1 MKKKIFLLI
10 AALMAMGQNAFAYDF
25 SAVAPSGQRLF
36 YTFAYATGGSAPF
49 VFVTHPGNPGNG
61 NPWGSYT
68 KPTGNLTIPDSVT
81 YNGTTY
87 AVISIGNLA
96 FSGCSGLTS
105 VTIPNSVSEICSY
118 SFWACRGLTSIN
130 IPNGVPSIG
139 EHAFEN
145 CNSLTSI
152 TIPSSVTSIGNYAFS
167 GCTGLDTLIV
177 GNGLTTIG
185 SYAFSNDSIN
195 VLSYDSP
202 IIIAHISKVKLTSVT
217 IGNSITS
224 IPNYAFK
231 NCSRLPSITIG
242 NNICTIGDQAF
253 YRCSSLDTVYMM
265 STTPPPLGSATFASN
280 ASGRVFMLNDCSSY
294 DNYYTADSSNRWYQ
308 YRNALRA
315 PISINVNVHSSDST
329 QGTADVVLGPSNS
342 IVPCDSTAVVQA
354 TANYGYHFDHWSNGR
369 TANPDTIALVGD
381 STIIAYFAPNN
392 YAITGVS
399 SDTARGSVA
408 GSDTVV
414 YLDTVTL
421 IAHPNYGYHLD
432 HWTYTNENNN
442 GTSTQQGGDTL
453 MLVATKA
460 RTATAY
466 FAVNQYQLT
475 VETSNPSFGEVY
487 GGGTYG
493 YLSTKTI
500 SATAKSGYHFDHWS
514 NGSTSNPDYITL
526 VSDSTLTAYFVA
538 NGSSERIDNVVVADI
553 KVCVEKGCVY
563 VILDGQPVD
572 EFDVY
577 DVMGRRVFH
586 ATRANKTYEL
596 PGGVYL
602 VKVDDLPAQRVVVIR

>member
-1 MKKKIFLLI
+1 
-10 AALMAMGQNAFAYDF
+10 MAMGQNAFAYDF

-224 IPNYAFK
+224 IPTVLLS
-231 NCSRLPSITIG
+231 CSKRKSGFSESVMRFLAS
-242 NNICTIGDQAF
+242 
-253 YRCSSLDTVYMM
+253 CSS
-265 STTPPPLGSATFASN
+265 
-280 ASGRVFMLNDCSSY
+280 
-294 DNYYTADSSNRWYQ
+294 
-308 YRNALRA
+308 
-315 PISINVNVHSSDST
+315 
-329 QGTADVVLGPSNS
+329 
-342 IVPCDSTAVVQA
+342 
-354 TANYGYHFDHWSNGR
+354 
-369 TANPDTIALVGD
+369 
-381 STIIAYFAPNN
+381 
-392 YAITGVS
+392 
-399 SDTARGSVA
+399 
-408 GSDTVV
+408 
-414 YLDTVTL
+414 
-421 IAHPNYGYHLD
+421 
-432 HWTYTNENNN
+432 
-442 GTSTQQGGDTL
+442 
-453 MLVATKA
+453 
-460 RTATAY
+460 
-466 FAVNQYQLT
+466 
-475 VETSNPSFGEVY
+475 
-487 GGGTYG
+487 
-493 YLSTKTI
+493 
-500 SATAKSGYHFDHWS
+500 
-514 NGSTSNPDYITL
+514 
-526 VSDSTLTAYFVA
+526 
-538 NGSSERIDNVVVADI
+538 
-553 KVCVEKGCVY
+553 
-563 VILDGQPVD
+563 
-572 EFDVY
+572 
-577 DVMGRRVFH
+577 
-586 ATRANKTYEL
+586 
-596 PGGVYL
+596 
-602 VKVDDLPAQRVVVIR
+602 